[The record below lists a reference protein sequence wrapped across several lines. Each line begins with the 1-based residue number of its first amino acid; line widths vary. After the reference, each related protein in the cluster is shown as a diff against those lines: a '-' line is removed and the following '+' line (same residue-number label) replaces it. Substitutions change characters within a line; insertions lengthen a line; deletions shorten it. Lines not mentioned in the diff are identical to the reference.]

1 VRKPLIFILSCC
13 IFMNLIGCISV
24 EMIKDDLYSVAAAK
38 KGITQVYNYPYLE
51 VHKAII
57 SMLEDE
63 LHFDTSRKYTKDNTI
78 SAVHYSFGVVYAYV
92 FNLREI
98 DDRRTEVTLKS
109 KGSLNSVSD
118 KDILGKYL
126 LGELEHTK

>member
-38 KGITQVYNYPYLE
+38 KGITQVYSYPYLD
-51 VHKAII
+51 VHNAII

-63 LHFDTSRKYTKDNTI
+63 LHFDISRKYTKDNTI

-92 FNLREI
+92 FKLKKI
-98 DDRRTEVTLKS
+98 DDRLTEVVLKS

-126 LGELEHTK
+126 LGELEYSK